1 MLGMS
6 RPALVSRIVVV
17 AGAALMF
24 LAWAAPA
31 AAHGP
36 VPSEPPTP
44 ANLLLGWTFPP
55 LPTLAILVGLLWWA
69 WAVGRVNGAHPHSR
83 VPRRRSVAFAAA
95 MTALAF
101 ALLSGIERYD
111 TTLFSVHMVQH
122 LLLTLVAAP
131 LIALAAPITLIL
143 RVASP
148 ETRRRLVLPILHSR
162 VMRFVSFPAV
172 AWIAFA
178 AVMWGAH
185 FSPLFDAALENPLA
199 HDLEHALFLGAALLF
214 WWPVVAADPVPW
226 RLAHPSR
233 SLYTFMQMPQNTFL
247 AVIILS
253 ASAPLYQHYASLQ
266 LPWLGWTATALDD
279 QHLAAGI
286 MWVGGDLLFIAAIG
300 AVVWGWMR
308 AEEADTERADRRA
321 DAELALIRTR
331 EAALAERRTEGAGP
345 GAAGH

>member
-1 MLGMS
+1 MPAMS
-6 RPALVSRIVVV
+6 RPALVSRVVVV
-17 AGAALMF
+17 AGAALTA
-24 LAWAAPA
+24 LAAATPV

-36 VPSEPPTP
+36 VPPEPPTP

-69 WAVGRVNGAHPHSR
+69 WAVGRVNGAHPQSR
-83 VPRRRSVAFAAA
+83 VPRRRTVAFAAA

-122 LLLTLVAAP
+122 LLLTMVAAP
-131 LIALAAPITLIL
+131 LIALAAPITLVL
-143 RVASP
+143 RLSSP
-148 ETRRRLVLPILHSR
+148 ETRRRVVLPILHSR

-185 FSPLFDAALENPLA
+185 FSPLFDAALENPMA
-199 HDLEHALFLGAALLF
+199 HDLEHALFLGTALLF

-226 RLAHPSR
+226 RLGHPSR
-233 SLYTFMQMPQNTFL
+233 SLYTFLQMPQNTFL

-253 ASAPLYQHYASLQ
+253 ATVPLYQHYATLE
-266 LPWLGWTATALDD
+266 LPWPGWTATALDD

-286 MWVGGDLLFIAAIG
+286 MWVGGDLLFIAAVG

-308 AEEADTERADRRA
+308 HEEANTERSDRRA
-321 DAELALIRTR
+321 DAELAVIRSR
-331 EAALAERRTEGAGP
+331 EAALAERRAEEAGSAK
-345 GAAGH
+345 G

>member
-1 MLGMS
+1 
-6 RPALVSRIVVV
+6 VV
-17 AGAALMF
+17 AGAVLGFM
-24 LAWAAPA
+24 AAGAPV

-36 VPSEPPTP
+36 VPPEPPTP
-44 ANLLLGWTFPP
+44 ANLLLGWTFPT
-55 LPTLAILVGLLWWA
+55 LPTLAILAGLLWWA
-69 WAVGRVNGAHPHSR
+69 WAVGRVNGAHPQSR
-83 VPRRRSVAFAAA
+83 VPRRRTVAFVAA

-122 LLLTLVAAP
+122 LLLILVAAP
-131 LIALAAPITLIL
+131 LIALAAPITLLL

-148 ETRRRLVLPILHSR
+148 GTRRRVVLPILHSR

-185 FSPLFDAALENPLA
+185 FSPLFDAALENPVA
-199 HDLEHALFLGAALLF
+199 HDVEHALFLGTALLF

-233 SLYTFMQMPQNTFL
+233 SLYTFLQMPLNTFL

-253 ASAPLYQHYASLQ
+253 ATVPLYRHYASLQ
-266 LPWLGWTATALDD
+266 LPWPGWTATALDD

-286 MWVGGDLLFIAAIG
+286 MWVGGDLLFIAALG

-308 AEEADTERADRRA
+308 AEEANTDRADRLA
-321 DAELALIRTR
+321 DAELAVIRTR
-331 EAALAERRTEGAGP
+331 EAALAERRADEASSAKG
-345 GAAGH
+345 

>member
-1 MLGMS
+1 MS
-6 RPALVSRIVVV
+6 RPAQVSRVFVV
-17 AGAALMF
+17 AGAALAF
-24 LAWAAPA
+24 LGVAAPV

-69 WAVGRVNGAHPHSR
+69 WAIGRVNGTHPQSR
-83 VPRRRSVAFAAA
+83 VPRRRTVAFIAA
-95 MTALAF
+95 MAALAF

-111 TTLFSVHMVQH
+111 TTLFSVHMTQH
-122 LLLTLVAAP
+122 LLLTMVAAP
-131 LIALAAPITLIL
+131 LIALAAPITLVL
-143 RVASP
+143 RLSSP
-148 ETRRRLVLPILHSR
+148 ETRRRVVLPILHSR

-178 AVMWGAH
+178 SVMWGAH

-214 WWPVVAADPVPW
+214 WWPVVAADPIPW
-226 RLAHPSR
+226 RLAHPTR

-253 ASAPLYQHYASLQ
+253 ASVPLYQHYATLQ
-266 LPWLGWTATALDD
+266 LPWPGWTATALDD

-308 AEEADTERADRRA
+308 AEEAGSERADRRA
-321 DAELALIRTR
+321 DAERVAIRAR
-331 EAALAERRTEGAGP
+331 EAALAERQAEGAGP

>member
-1 MLGMS
+1 
-6 RPALVSRIVVV
+6 
-17 AGAALMF
+17 
-24 LAWAAPA
+24 
-31 AAHGP
+31 
-36 VPSEPPTP
+36 
-44 ANLLLGWTFPP
+44 
-55 LPTLAILVGLLWWA
+55 
-69 WAVGRVNGAHPHSR
+69 
-83 VPRRRSVAFAAA
+83 

-122 LLLTLVAAP
+122 LLLTMVAAP

-143 RVASP
+143 RLASP
-148 ETRRRLVLPILHSR
+148 ETRRRVVLPILHSR
-162 VMRFVSFPAV
+162 VMRFVGFPAV

-185 FSPLFDAALENPLA
+185 FSPLFDAALENPMA
-199 HDLEHALFLGAALLF
+199 HDVEHALFLGTALLF

-233 SLYTFMQMPQNTFL
+233 SLYTFLAMPQNTFL

-253 ASAPLYQHYASLQ
+253 ATVPLYRHYATLE
-266 LPWLGWTATALDD
+266 LPWPGWTATALDD

-286 MWVGGDLLFIAAIG
+286 MWVGGDLLFIAALG

-308 AEEADTERADRRA
+308 AEEANTERADRRA
-321 DAELALIRTR
+321 DAELAVIRSR
-331 EAALAERRTEGAGP
+331 EAALAERRADEASSAKG
-345 GAAGH
+345 